1 MFGQDEVLVAAKQLL
16 GLDGIEVADDLN
28 EVIYHHFLFDQHE
41 LVTAN
46 GLQCESLFTGPEAL
60 RAVGAVARHQILAM
74 FPQFPG
80 PTIHHSQRARSSPV
94 GRPANSRSATC
105 ETASLLWRD
114 AGGFQGERRGQVPGS
129 ADMIL
134 SPPREPGPKHMT
146 RCGPVH

>member
-80 PTIHHSQRARSSPV
+80 STIHHSQRARSSPV

-105 ETASLLWRD
+105 ETANLLWRD
-114 AGGFQGERRGQVPGS
+114 AGGLQGRGEARFLVLP
-129 ADMIL
+129 
-134 SPPREPGPKHMT
+134 T
-146 RCGPVH
+146 